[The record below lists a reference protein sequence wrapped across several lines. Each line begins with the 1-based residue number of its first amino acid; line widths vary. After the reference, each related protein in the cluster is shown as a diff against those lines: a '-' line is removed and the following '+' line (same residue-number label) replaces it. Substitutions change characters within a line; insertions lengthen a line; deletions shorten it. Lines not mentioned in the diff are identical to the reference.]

1 MAEKLNPKSRGR
13 EENFDM
19 EIYRLLLFYRQL
31 IQLLETYF
39 SGHLMIPTG

>member
-19 EIYRLLLFYRQL
+19 EIYRL
-31 IQLLETYF
+31 ET
-39 SGHLMIPTG
+39 LVLRI